1 MRLLICAGG
10 TGGGV
15 YPALA
20 VLQVLI
26 EHKPSWK
33 ADGDVLWIGGENG
46 MEQEILSRQN
56 IDFMTIPAAGL
67 HGVGLKNLPGNI
79 SQLMKGYLKARKI
92 IREYRPDVLLFTGGY
107 LAVPAAFAG
116 RSVPSLVFIPDIEPG
131 LAIRTITSI
140 SAQIAVSVDQTRQY
154 LPSAKS
160 VTVSGYPVRAK
171 LLDWTRKKALK
182 SLNLVPD
189 LLTLLIFGGSKGARS
204 INRASKEILP
214 DLLRELQVIHIT
226 GKLDWEEM
234 QTNVKSL
241 SKQEKENYRVFPF
254 LHNEMGAALR
264 TADLV
269 VSRSGA
275 SILGEYPMFGL
286 PAILVP
292 YPHAWRYQKT
302 NAQYLADRGA
312 AEIIADEDL
321 SEQLL
326 PRVQAIINDQQ
337 QLMKMGSAMKA
348 LAQPKAA
355 ETIAQLLL
363 SLAGTAKEGTRL

>member
-1 MRLLICAGG
+1 M
-10 TGGGV
+10 

-26 EHKPSWK
+26 ERKPSWK
-33 ADGDVLWIGGENG
+33 ADGDVLWIGGEDG

-79 SQLMKGYLKARKI
+79 SQLMKGYLKSRKI
-92 IREYRPDVLLFTGGY
+92 IRDYRPDVLLFTGGY

-140 SAQIAVSVDQTRQY
+140 SAQIAVSVDQTRRY

-171 LLDWTRKKALK
+171 LLDWTRKKAFK

-214 DLLRELQVIHIT
+214 DLLREMQVIHIT

-234 QTNVKSL
+234 QTNMKSL

-321 SEQLL
+321 PEQLL

-363 SLAGTAKEGTRL
+363 SLAGNAKGGTRL

>member
-1 MRLLICAGG
+1 
-10 TGGGV
+10 V

-20 VLQVLI
+20 VLQALN

-33 ADGDVLWIGGENG
+33 TDGGVLWIGGENG

-56 IDFMTIPAAGL
+56 IEFRTIPAAGL
-67 HGVGLKNLPGNI
+67 HGVGLKNLPGNFT
-79 SQLMKGYLKARKI
+79 QLLKGYLKAGQI
-92 IREYRPDVLLFTGGY
+92 IREYRPDVMLFTGGY

-116 RSVPSLVFIPDIEPG
+116 RSVSSLVFIPDIEPG
-131 LAIRTITSI
+131 LAIRAITNLSD
-140 SAQIAVSVDQTRQY
+140 QIAVSVDQTK
-154 LPSAKS
+154 LHIPSGKP

-171 LLDWTRKKALK
+171 LLDWTRKKALET
-182 SLNLVPD
+182 LNLDPNTPV
-189 LLTLLIFGGSKGARS
+189 LLIFGGSKGARS

-214 DLLRELQVIHIT
+214 DLLRKLQVIHIT
-226 GKLDWEEM
+226 GKLDWKEM
-234 QTNVKSL
+234 QTNRVSL
-241 SKQEKENYRVFPF
+241 GRQEKENYRVFPF
-254 LHNEMGAALR
+254 LHEEMGAALR

-275 SILGEYPMFGL
+275 SILGEYPLFGL

-321 SEQLL
+321 PGQLL
-326 PRVQAIINDQQ
+326 PRVQAIFNDQEK
-337 QLMKMGSAMKA
+337 LMKMGSAMKA

-363 SLAGTAKEGTRL
+363 SLAGNAKGGTYL

>member
-1 MRLLICAGG
+1 
-10 TGGGV
+10 
-15 YPALA
+15 
-20 VLQVLI
+20 
-26 EHKPSWK
+26 
-33 ADGDVLWIGGENG
+33 
-46 MEQEILSRQN
+46 
-56 IDFMTIPAAGL
+56 
-67 HGVGLKNLPGNI
+67 
-79 SQLMKGYLKARKI
+79 
-92 IREYRPDVLLFTGGY
+92 
-107 LAVPAAFAG
+107 
-116 RSVPSLVFIPDIEPG
+116 
-131 LAIRTITSI
+131 
-140 SAQIAVSVDQTRQY
+140 VDQTRQY

-234 QTNVKSL
+234 QTNMKSL

-363 SLAGTAKEGTRL
+363 SLAGNAKEGTRL